1 MQYKALEGPL
11 SLWTQSAHR
20 PQCATTPS
28 VSRPRAITELTLEK
42 VSGGWAGIQI
52 VQIAEMIVNPLDLTH
67 LRENSQLSHIG
78 Q

>member
-20 PQCATTPS
+20 PQCYHSICIQAS
-28 VSRPRAITELTLEK
+28 GNNRAHIRK
-42 VSGGWAGIQI
+42 AVQII
-52 VQIAEMIVNPLDLTH
+52 VQIAELIVNPLDLTH
-67 LRENSQLSHIG
+67 LTENSQLSRIG